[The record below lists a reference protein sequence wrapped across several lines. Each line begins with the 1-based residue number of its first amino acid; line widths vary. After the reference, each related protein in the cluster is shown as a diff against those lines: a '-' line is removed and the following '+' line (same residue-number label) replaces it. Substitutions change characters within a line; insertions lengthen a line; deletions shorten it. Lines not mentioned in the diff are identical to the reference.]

1 MAGGAEG
8 FAESEKLMI
17 KRLALFPIFVWA
29 SRYNKQTFASDIIAS
44 VIVAI
49 MLIPQSLAYAML
61 AGLPAEVGL
70 YASITPL
77 VAYAILGTS
86 STLSVGP
93 VAITSLMTATA
104 LAEIAQQGSADYLT
118 AAITLAALSGLMLL
132 GFGLLRL
139 GFLANFLSHTVVS
152 AFITASA
159 IIIALSQVSHLF
171 GTNSEGDNVFEL
183 LGSLSSGLQNV
194 NGYTLLLGVGV
205 LTFLYLVRKQGVDVL
220 VKLGLSRTN
229 SQLAAKAAPVLG
241 VLLTIAITYQFGL
254 EQQGVAIV
262 GSIPRGLPQ
271 LTMPNFSL
279 ELVDSLLLPAALISI
294 IGYVESISV
303 GRTLGAQ
310 KRERVNSNQELVGL
324 GAANLASAFSGAFP
338 VTGGFSRSVVNFDA
352 GARTQASSIFTAILI
367 ALVSLFLTP
376 FLYYLPKATLAA
388 TIIIAVLALV
398 DFSVIKKTWRFKKSD
413 WMAVVSTIVMTLSFG
428 VEVGVSCGV
437 IISLGLHM
445 FRTSKPHIA
454 EVGQVEGTEHF
465 RNVKRYRVETAPEIL
480 TLRVDE
486 SLFFANASYLEELI
500 YEQVFKHDKI
510 AHVILMCNAMN
521 EIDYSALEILE
532 ELNTRLAEQG
542 ILFHLSEVKGPVLDR
557 LRTSRFVDDLT
568 GRIYLSQFE
577 AYTDVKER
585 YGY

>member
-1 MAGGAEG
+1 MASCTKG
-8 FAESEKLMI
+8 FAKSEKLMT
-17 KRLALFPIFVWA
+17 KRLALIPIFVWA
-29 SRYNKQTFASDIIAS
+29 SRYNKQTFASDIIAAL
-44 VIVAI
+44 IVAI

-77 VAYAILGTS
+77 LAYAILGTS

-104 LAEIAQQGSADYLT
+104 LAEVAQQGSADYLT

-132 GFGLLRL
+132 AFGLLRL

-159 IIIALSQVSHLF
+159 IIIALSQVSHLL
-171 GTNSEGDNVFEL
+171 GTKSEGDNIFEL
-183 LGSLSSGLQNV
+183 LASLSAGLQNV

-205 LTFLYLVRKQGVDVL
+205 LAFLYLIRKQGVDAL
-220 VKLGLSRTN
+220 VKVGLSRTN
-229 SQLAAKAAPVLG
+229 SQLVAKTAPVIG

-254 EQQGVAIV
+254 EEHGVAVV
-262 GSIPRGLPQ
+262 GNIPQGLPRP
-271 LTMPNFSL
+271 TMPNFSL
-279 ELVDSLLLPAALISI
+279 ELVDMLLLPAALISI

-352 GARTQASSIFTAILI
+352 GASTQASSIFTAVFI

-388 TIIIAVLALV
+388 TIIVAVLALV
-398 DFSVIKKTWRFKKSD
+398 DFSVIEKTWRFKKSD
-413 WMAVVSTIVMTLSFG
+413 WMAVVSTIVMTLGFG

-437 IISLGLHM
+437 IISLGLHL

-454 EVGQVEGTEHF
+454 EVGQVDGTEHF

-486 SLFFANASYLEELI
+486 SLFFANASFLEELI
-500 YEQVFKHDKI
+500 YTQVFNHDKI

-532 ELNTRLAEQG
+532 ELNHRLSEQG

-557 LRTSRFVDDLT
+557 LRTSRFLDNLS
-568 GRIYLSQFE
+568 GCIYLSQFE
-577 AYTDVKER
+577 AYTDIKQR

>member
-1 MAGGAEG
+1 MVGGSEG
-8 FAESEKLMI
+8 FGKSEKLMM
-17 KRLALFPIFVWA
+17 KRLALIPIFVWA
-29 SRYNKQTFASDIIAS
+29 GRYNKHTFVSDMIAA

-77 VAYAILGTS
+77 FAYAILGTS

-104 LAEIAQQGSADYLT
+104 LAEVAEQGSGDYLS
-118 AAITLAALSGLMLL
+118 AAITLAALSGVMLL

-159 IIIALSQVSHLF
+159 IIIALSQVSHIL
-171 GTNSEGDNVFEL
+171 GTQSAGDNVFEL
-183 LGSLSSGLQNV
+183 LSSLGQGLQSA
-194 NGYTLLLGVGV
+194 NGYTLLIGVGGLV
-205 LTFLYLVRKQGVDVL
+205 FLYLARTQGVL
-220 VKLGLSRTN
+220 ALEKLGLSRTN
-229 SQLAAKAAPVLG
+229 AQLATKAAPVIG
-241 VLLTIAITYQFGL
+241 VLLTIGITFQFGL
-254 EQQGVAIV
+254 HELGVAIV
-262 GSIPRGLPQ
+262 GSIPSGLPH
-271 LTMPNFSL
+271 LTLPGFSM
-279 ELVDSLLLPAALISI
+279 ELVNSLWLPAALISI

-310 KRERVNSNQELVGL
+310 KRERVNSNQELVAL
-324 GAANLASAFSGAFP
+324 GAANIASAFSGAFP

-352 GARTQASSIFTAILI
+352 GACTQASSVYAGFLI

-388 TIIIAVLALV
+388 TIIIAVLSLV
-398 DFSVIKKTWRFKKSD
+398 DFSVINKTWRFKKSD
-413 WMAVVSTIVMTLSFG
+413 WMAVVTTIVMTLGFG

-437 IISLGLHM
+437 MLSLGLHM
-445 FRTSKPHIA
+445 YRTSKPHIA
-454 EVGQVEGTEHF
+454 EVGQVDGTEHF
-465 RNVKRYRVETAPEIL
+465 RNVKRYRVKTAPEIL
-480 TLRVDE
+480 TLRIDE
-486 SLFFANASYLEELI
+486 SLFFANATYLEELI
-500 YEQVFKHDKI
+500 YEQVFDHDKI

-521 EIDYSALEILE
+521 EIDYSALEILD
-532 ELNTRLAEQG
+532 ELNTRLLEQG

-557 LRTSRFVDDLT
+557 LRTSQFVNELS
-568 GRIYLSQFE
+568 GNIYLSQFE
-577 AYTDVKER
+577 AYTDIKQR
-585 YGY
+585 YAY

>member
-1 MAGGAEG
+1 
-8 FAESEKLMI
+8 MI
-17 KRLALFPIFVWA
+17 KRLASIPILAWA
-29 SRYNKQTFASDIIAS
+29 GRYNKQTFASDMIAAL
-44 VIVAI
+44 IVAI

-77 VAYAILGTS
+77 FAYAVLGTS

-104 LAEIAQQGSADYLT
+104 LAEIAQQGSVDYLS

-132 GFGLLRL
+132 CFGLLRL

-159 IIIALSQVSHLF
+159 IIIALSQVSHLS
-171 GTNSEGDNVFEL
+171 GTKSEGDNIFEL
-183 LGSLSSGLQNV
+183 LGSLGAGLQNA
-194 NGYTLLLGVGV
+194 NGYTLAIGIACLLFLYMARTQGVGA
-205 LTFLYLVRKQGVDVL
+205 LERI
-220 VKLGLSRTN
+220 GLSRT
-229 SQLAAKAAPVLG
+229 SAQLAAKTAPVVG
-241 VLLTIAITYQFGL
+241 VLLTIAITYRFGL
-254 EQQGVAIV
+254 QDLGVAVV

-271 LTMPNFSL
+271 LTMPNFSM
-279 ELVDSLLLPAALISI
+279 ELVDKLWIPAALISI

-352 GARTQASSIFTAILI
+352 GAQTQASSIFAGILI

-388 TIIIAVLALV
+388 TIIIAVLSLV

-413 WMAVVSTIVMTLSFG
+413 WMAVVSTIVMTLGFG

-454 EVGQVEGTEHF
+454 EVGQVDGTEHF
-465 RNVKRYRVETAPEIL
+465 RNIKRYKVETAPEIL

-500 YEQVFKHDKI
+500 YEQVFDHDKI
-510 AHVILMCNAMN
+510 AHVILMCSAMN

-532 ELNTRLAEQG
+532 ELNSRLSEQG
-542 ILFHLSEVKGPVLDR
+542 ILFHLSEIKGPVLDR
-557 LRTSRFVDDLT
+557 LRMSRFVDDLT

-577 AYTDVKER
+577 AYTDIKAR

>member
-1 MAGGAEG
+1 M
-8 FAESEKLMI
+8 FD
-17 KRLALFPIFVWA
+17 WA
-29 SRYNKQTFASDIIAS
+29 SRYNKQVFANDIVAAL
-44 VIVAI
+44 IVAI

-61 AGLPAEVGL
+61 AGLPAEIGL

-77 VAYAILGTS
+77 LAYAVLGTS

-104 LAEIAQQGSADYLT
+104 LAEIAQQGSTDYLA

-159 IIIALSQVSHLF
+159 IIIALSQVSHLI
-171 GTNSEGDNVFEL
+171 GTKSEGDNIFEL
-183 LGSLSSGLQNV
+183 LESLSAGLQNA
-194 NGYTLLLGVGV
+194 NGYTLLLGAGV
-205 LTFLYLVRKQGVDVL
+205 LGFLYSARKQGVAAL
-220 VKLGLSRTN
+220 IKLGLSRTN
-229 SQLAAKAAPVLG
+229 SQLIAKTAPVVG

-254 EQQGVAIV
+254 EAQGVAVV
-262 GSIPRGLPQ
+262 GTIPQGLPT

-279 ELVDSLLLPAALISI
+279 ELVNMLLLPAALISI

-352 GARTQASSIFTAILI
+352 GAQTQAASIFTAIFI

-376 FLYYLPKATLAA
+376 FLYFLPKATLAA

-398 DFSVIKKTWRFKKSD
+398 DFSVIQKTWRFNKSD
-413 WMAVVSTIVMTLSFG
+413 WMAVVSTIAMTLAFG
-428 VEVGVSCGV
+428 VEIGVSCGV
-437 IISLGLHM
+437 IISLGLHL

-454 EVGQVEGTEHF
+454 EVGQVDGTEHF
-465 RNVKRYRVETAPEIL
+465 RNVKRYRVATAPEIL

-486 SLFFANASYLEELI
+486 SLFFANASYLEELV
-500 YEQVFKHDKI
+500 YEHVFKYDKI
-510 AHVILMCNAMN
+510 SHVILMCSAMN

-532 ELNTRLAEQG
+532 ELNCRLSEQG
-542 ILFHLSEVKGPVLDR
+542 IMFHLSEVKGPVLDR
-557 LRTSRFVDDLT
+557 LRTSHFVNELT

-577 AYTDVKER
+577 AYTDIKER

>member
-1 MAGGAEG
+1 
-8 FAESEKLMI
+8 MI
-17 KRLALFPIFVWA
+17 PLFDWA
-29 SRYNKQTFASDIIAS
+29 TRYSKQSLVSDMIAA
-44 VIVAI
+44 VIVTI

-77 VAYAILGTS
+77 IAYAVLGTS

-104 LAEIAQQGSADYLT
+104 LAEIANQGTADYLA
-118 AAITLAALSGLMLL
+118 AAITLAALSGVMLL
-132 GFGLLRL
+132 SFGLLRL

-159 IIIALSQVSHLF
+159 LIIALSQVSHLL
-171 GTNSEGDNVFEL
+171 GTKSEGDNVFEL
-183 LGSLSSGLQNV
+183 LVSLSSGLQSV
-194 NGYTLLLGVGV
+194 NGYTLLIGLGVIA
-205 LTFLYLVRKQGVDVL
+205 FLMLIRRQGVEL
-220 VKLGLSRTN
+220 LISLGLAKTN
-229 SQLAAKAAPVLG
+229 AQLAAKTAPVVG
-241 VLLTIAITYQFGL
+241 VLVTIAITYYFGL
-254 EQQGVAIV
+254 QQQGVDIV
-262 GSIPRGLPQ
+262 GDIPRGLPMPAMPRFSIELIDQ
-271 LTMPNFSL
+271 LA
-279 ELVDSLLLPAALISI
+279 LPAALISI

-324 GAANLASAFSGAFP
+324 GAANLAAAFSGAFP

-352 GARTQASSIFTAILI
+352 GARTQASSIFTAVFI

-388 TIIIAVLALV
+388 TIIVAVLSLV
-398 DFSVIKKTWRFKKSD
+398 DFSVIRKTWRFKKSD
-413 WMAVVSTIVMTLSFG
+413 WMAVVSTILMTLAFG

-465 RNVKRYRVETAPEIL
+465 RNVKRYRVKTAPQIV

-500 YEQVFKHDKI
+500 YEKVFKHDKI

-532 ELNTRLAEQG
+532 ELNCRLFEQG

-557 LRTSRFVDDLT
+557 LRTSRFVDELT
-568 GRIYLSQFE
+568 GNIYLSQFE
-577 AYTDVKER
+577 AYTDLKSR

>member
-1 MAGGAEG
+1 MAGCAEG
-8 FAESEKLMI
+8 FTKSEKLMI

-29 SRYNKQTFASDIIAS
+29 SRYNKQTFASDIIAA
-44 VIVAI
+44 VIVTI

-93 VAITSLMTATA
+93 VAITSLMTASA
-104 LAEIAQQGSADYLT
+104 LAEIAQQGSADYLS

-152 AFITASA
+152 AFITGSA

-171 GTNSEGDNVFEL
+171 GTKSAGDNIFEL
-183 LGSLSSGLQNV
+183 LGSLSSGLQNA

-205 LTFLYLVRKQGVDVL
+205 LAFLYLARKQGVDTL
-220 VKLGLSRTN
+220 VKLGLSQTN
-229 SQLAAKAAPVLG
+229 SQLAAKAAPVVG

-254 EQQGVAIV
+254 ERQGVAVV

-271 LTMPNFSL
+271 LTMPDFSL
-279 ELVDSLLLPAALISI
+279 ELIKMLLLPAALISI

-413 WMAVVSTIVMTLSFG
+413 WMAVVSTIVMTLGFG

-532 ELNTRLAEQG
+532 ELNCRLAAQG

-568 GRIYLSQFE
+568 GCIYLSQFE